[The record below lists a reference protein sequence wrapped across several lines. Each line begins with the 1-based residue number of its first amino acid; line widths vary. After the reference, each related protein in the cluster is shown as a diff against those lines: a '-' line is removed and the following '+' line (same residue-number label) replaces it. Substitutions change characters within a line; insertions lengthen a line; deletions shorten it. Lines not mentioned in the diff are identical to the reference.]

1 MKNCSIEFVSYVV
14 YLFGWLVSLLCCFF
28 LSSSLLSLFGIKKCM
43 AVKNHVKIT
52 QPVQELKCG
61 NIRSIVNLMFL

>member
-1 MKNCSIEFVSYVV
+1 
-14 YLFGWLVSLLCCFF
+14 
-28 LSSSLLSLFGIKKCM
+28 M